1 MLWYVKFLI
10 FIVVQNI
17 KNIENVIE
25 EKTVQIEASQNILNE
40 SQEIKITEAI
50 DKLAN
55 DMENKFKTFVTMKKC
70 LAGKYSYILNLTNK
84 VKDMDSNFEV
94 QNLKIMSLEK
104 FKSNKC
110 DFESS
115 SKHGLKVH
123 PTRKHTNIT
132 KEKYP
137 RKCDLCEKKFLNHT
151 EMKRHITSH
160 SYKEAKFKL

>member
-1 MLWYVKFLI
+1 MSK
-10 FIVVQNI
+10 
-17 KNIENVIE
+17 
-25 EKTVQIEASQNILNE
+25 
-40 SQEIKITEAI
+40 
-50 DKLAN
+50 D
-55 DMENKFKTFVTMKKC
+55 
-70 LAGKYSYILNLTNK
+70 SYILNLENK

-94 QNLKIMSLEK
+94 QNLKIMSLENSNQEIMKELAQFLETISNNDKLSEVETNEK
-104 FKSNKC
+104 FKCDKC